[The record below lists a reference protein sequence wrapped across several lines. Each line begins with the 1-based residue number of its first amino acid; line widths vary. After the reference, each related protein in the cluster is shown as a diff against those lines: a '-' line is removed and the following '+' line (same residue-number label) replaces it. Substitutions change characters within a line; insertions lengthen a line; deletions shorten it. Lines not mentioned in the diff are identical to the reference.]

1 MLWASCGGR
10 MYKLY
15 WYISTYVHRVYIY
28 KDISIVDVHT
38 LPYGVVGVSRGSS
51 AKPLVAIWQHSARRF
66 KCPEA
71 RVRGE
76 CRARL

>member
-1 MLWASCGGR
+1 

-38 LPYGVVGVSRGSS
+38 LPYGVVGVS
-51 AKPLVAIWQHSARRF
+51 L
-66 KCPEA
+66 C
-71 RVRGE
+71 RV
-76 CRARL
+76 